1 MKRSAKVWSKCH
13 VVDWVRD
20 CYYGF
25 YFCPFPEKKSQNF
38 MHHWFEIFT
47 TTVRSSSLSTCSRLC
62 IVALWGYKWVFWVF
76 FLVFFNKISCLVNH
90 NQYNAKVHLD
100 TWNLLCVFGWSIHTY
115 YMQTFFFT
123 QLVRLNWLWVHVHVY
138 IIYSIVSI
146 IFMTHFSWISQP
158 NGYPSPMNIS
168 PQQIMKLNFFFII
181 IFHKNVFTHKITC
194 LLICQKNHVIYD
206 NWSKRVTQYVPFW
219 FLIHKHSPCTV
230 IVLKHLTFSSPWW
243 IVIITPYSNHWG
255 VHPNYV
261 TQIQIKIWSTFFYKK
276 FLFFLKLG
284 WMLQKDKVT

>member
-1 MKRSAKVWSKCH
+1 MKRSAEVWSKCH

-62 IVALWGYKWVFWVF
+62 IVALWGYKWVFWLF
-76 FLVFFNKISCLVNH
+76 FFFFYKISCLVSH

-100 TWNLLCVFGWSIHTY
+100 TWNLLCVFMWSIHTY

-138 IIYSIVSI
+138 IIYSIESI

-158 NGYPSPMNIS
+158 DGYPSPMNIS

-194 LLICQKNHVIYD
+194 LLIFQKKPCYLWQLVKKSYT
-206 NWSKRVTQYVPFW
+206 VCA
-219 FLIHKHSPCTV
+219 FLVFNS
-230 IVLKHLTFSSPWW
+230 
-243 IVIITPYSNHWG
+243 
-255 VHPNYV
+255 
-261 TQIQIKIWSTFFYKK
+261 
-276 FLFFLKLG
+276 
-284 WMLQKDKVT
+284 